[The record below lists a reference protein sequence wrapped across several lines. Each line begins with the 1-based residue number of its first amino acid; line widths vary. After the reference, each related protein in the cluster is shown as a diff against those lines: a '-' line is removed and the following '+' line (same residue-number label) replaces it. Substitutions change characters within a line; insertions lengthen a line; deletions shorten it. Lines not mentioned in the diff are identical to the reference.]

1 MTRGEFLFGLEEILG
16 VPKRTLRQ
24 EDDRTSVQQW
34 SSLADVK
41 IFSFIDNSLGIEA
54 DDELIE
60 AATVGDLLRI
70 LESRGAFESSLT
82 C

>member
-1 MTRGEFLFGLEEILG
+1 MTRSGFMIGLEEILG
-16 VPKRTLRQ
+16 IPKRTLRQ
-24 EDDRTSVQQW
+24 EDDRMSVPQW
-34 SSLADVK
+34 TSLADVK
-41 IFSFIDNSLGIEA
+41 VFSFICSEFGIEA

-70 LESRGAFESSLT
+70 LENRGAFESSLT